1 MRYVSYILKL
11 EGKKSFKNYYYHF
24 SFFSVIACVLCI
36 MLSYASMS
44 MCAFEAVHI
53 AQMCTFGESACVYV
67 CTYVMLSHDM

>member
-11 EGKKSFKNYYYHF
+11 EGKKKLQKLLLSLF
-24 SFFSVIACVLCI
+24 FFSVIACVLCI